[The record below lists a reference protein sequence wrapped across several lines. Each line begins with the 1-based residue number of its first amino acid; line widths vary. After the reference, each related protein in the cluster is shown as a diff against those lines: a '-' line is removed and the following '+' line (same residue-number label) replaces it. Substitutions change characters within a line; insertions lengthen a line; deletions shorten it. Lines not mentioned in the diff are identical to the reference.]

1 MKRIIAIAITVF
13 LALAML
19 AGCSAGKSANDSSG
33 WSEENSGWGGGSAV
47 APQAPA
53 TDQAADYDKGLTGG
67 EIADYESQRLTD
79 EMYGGRKVIRT
90 YDFDLQTDDFDNVLA
105 AIQQRLSDYN
115 GYSLNTSISGRKP
128 TVYGDSG
135 RTANM
140 TLRVPAEK
148 AEDFVKGVQGLGTLM
163 NFQDYTDDITDQYF
177 DTDARLQVL
186 KAELERLQS
195 ILVKTDNLAD
205 VIALEDRISS
215 VMLEIEQ
222 LTGTLKKY
230 DALVD
235 FSTVVITLYE
245 EALIEG
251 PAATKT
257 TGERIAQGFTD
268 SLYGVGTFFT
278 NLFVWF
284 VSSLPVL
291 VVLAVVALAV
301 ILIVRACGRRSA
313 NRRAAEA
320 AKAAVRQQALFE
332 KEKAAYLAQQKAEQ
346 NQDNASETKEDAG
359 NEVR

>member
-1 MKRIIAIAITVF
+1 MKKVLTIAITVF

-19 AGCSAGKSANDSSG
+19 AGCAGSKLNPSTG
-33 WSEENSGWGGGSAV
+33 WDTGEGGMAV
-47 APQAPA
+47 APSEPEVLAPDYNGGGVMGGDA
-53 TDQAADYDKGLTGG
+53 VADRENPLST
-67 EIADYESQRLTD
+67 E

-90 YDFDLQTDDFDNVLA
+90 YDLDLQTNEFDGVLES
-105 AIQQRLSDYN
+105 IRQRLDEYG
-115 GYSLNTSISGRKP
+115 GYSQNTSISGKKP
-128 TVYGDSG
+128 SVYGDAG

-148 AEDFVKGVQGLGTLM
+148 AEEFVKGVQGLGTLT

-235 FSTVVITLYE
+235 YSTVMITLYE

-251 PAATKT
+251 PAGTKT
-257 TGERIAQGFTD
+257 TGERIAEGFTD

-278 NLFVWF
+278 NLFVWL

-291 VVLAVVALAV
+291 VVLAVIALIV
-301 ILIVRACGRRSA
+301 LLIVRSGVKHRA

-320 AKAAVRQQALFE
+320 AKTAVRQQALFE
-332 KEKAAYLAQQKAEQ
+332 KEKEAYLAQQKAEQ
-346 NQDNASETKEDAG
+346 ARDNASQTKEDAD
-359 NEVR
+359 NEGR